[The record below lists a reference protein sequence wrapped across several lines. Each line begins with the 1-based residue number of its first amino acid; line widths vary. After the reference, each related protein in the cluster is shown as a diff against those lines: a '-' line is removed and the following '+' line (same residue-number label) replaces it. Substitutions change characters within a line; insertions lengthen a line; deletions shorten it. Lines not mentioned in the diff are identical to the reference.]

1 VALAIHDE
9 RLTRR
14 VGAAVLLI
22 AALTIVFVVVVLP
35 RLERSGVDLRIRFHE
50 VTGIAEGAPVQVA
63 GRTIGHVRSI
73 AMVPGGV
80 TAVVRLDASWA
91 ARIPINAD
99 FFVDARSPLA
109 PRHLAIGPPPGGA
122 EPGRP
127 IHDGDEVTGI
137 DPPNLDTVLQR
148 TWDNLTELSDFLDA
162 IRPLGHRLDDDIA
175 HLALTAHA
183 IAPGDTMDRLVS
195 QVIDE
200 SLALE
205 HDVYAGHLDV
215 ASMEAM
221 VARGDRC
228 ASHIKA
234 AIEEL
239 RARIAEVRTAM
250 ALAPQPA
257 DVAPDLRARLD
268 RTLDSV
274 DHALAAADRLA
285 TSVAAVTHELATG
298 TGSLAAFAS
307 DLELVDDVKDLTKQL
322 KNQPW
327 QVVGH
332 GRP

>member
-14 VGAAVLLI
+14 VGAAVLAV
-22 AALTIVFVVVVLP
+22 AALTVVFVVVLLP
-35 RLERSGVDLRIRFHE
+35 RLERAGVDLRIRFHQ
-50 VTGIAEGAPVQVA
+50 VTGIAEGAPVKVA
-63 GRTIGHVRSI
+63 GRTIGHVRAM

-80 TAVVRLDASWA
+80 TAIVRLDDAWA

-109 PRHLAIGPPPGGA
+109 PRYLAIGPPPGGA
-122 EPGRP
+122 EPGRAVR
-127 IHDGDEVTGI
+127 DGDEVTGI

-162 IRPLGHRLDDDIA
+162 IRPVGHRLDDDIA
-175 HLALTAHA
+175 HLSLTVHGL
-183 IAPGDTMDRLVS
+183 APGGTMDLLVA

-200 SLALE
+200 SRELE
-205 HDVYAGHLDV
+205 RAVYAGHLDV
-215 ASMEAM
+215 ASMQAM
-221 VARGDRC
+221 VARGDVC

-239 RARIAEVRTAM
+239 RARVAEVRAAM
-250 ALAPQPA
+250 AVAPDA
-257 DVAPDLRARLD
+257 EKIAPDLRARLD
-268 RTLDSV
+268 RALDSA
-274 DHALAAADRLA
+274 DRALASADRLA
-285 TSVAAVTHELATG
+285 TSVAAVTHELASG
-298 TGSLAAFAS
+298 TGSLAAFAA

-322 KNQPW
+322 KNHPW
-327 QVVGH
+327 QVVAP